1 MSVDLNAV
9 AVIRGCAW
17 CDNELSKWQKTYCS
31 RVCQIKGVA
40 KTNTQAKVAVR
51 KCGNCETEFKYHP
64 EWRGEENMKYC
75 SRSCKDTHQKIIYR
89 GAGNPIYGTTW
100 SDETRNKHKTSIEA
114 YWSKQENKEYRK
126 TVMKKTAERLGYW
139 PGSDKASRDIV
150 RQTCIERYGVS
161 HVWMSPEI
169 RQKCEKTSVAL
180 YGMKTW
186 EIAKAA
192 IKKTNTN
199 IECITTK
206 VLSEQ
211 GIEFIHP
218 YCLFSGSIKREFDF
232 YIPACNTLIEIDG
245 DYHHANPSMYTE
257 LDETQKNTC
266 KNDEIKNAMASG
278 LSIRLLRFWGSEVLQ
293 ENFPA
298 KLKKALYG

>member
-17 CDNELSKWQKTYCS
+17 CDNKLSKKQKKYCC
-31 RVCQIKGVA
+31 RTCQIKGTIR
-40 KTNTQAKVAVR
+40 TNTRPEQFR
-51 KCGNCETEFKYHP
+51 KCVGCDAEYKYH
-64 EWRGEENMKYC
+64 WKLGKNAKYC
-75 SRSCKDTHQKIIYR
+75 SRKCKDDHQKLIYK
-89 GAGNPIYGTTW
+89 GDGNPMYGVTW
-100 SDETRNKHKTSIEA
+100 SDETRNKHKTSIET

-150 RQTCIERYGVS
+150 RQTCIERYGVP
-161 HVWMSPEI
+161 HVWMNTEI

-192 IKKTNTN
+192 IKKNDTN

-232 YIPACNTLIEIDG
+232 YIPSCNTLIEIDG
-245 DYHHANPSMYTE
+245 DYYHANPSMYTE

-266 KNDEIKNAMASG
+266 KNDETKNVMASG

-293 ENFPA
+293 ENFSA
-298 KLKKALYG
+298 KLKEALYG